1 MKLKQFNHPVHCALC
16 HGFIWYFILLIL
28 IFVDNQFLF
37 LRGLHHQGFECLQ
50 CSLVTHKKCHQ
61 HIPFWC
67 RKSLFPV
74 CIVLILCRK
83 KTKDFC

>member
-16 HGFIWYFILLIL
+16 HGFIWYLILLIL

-37 LRGLHHQGFECLQ
+37 FRGLHHQGFECLQ

-74 CIVLILCRK
+74 CTVLILCRK
-83 KTKDFC
+83 KN